1 MHQARVS
8 ATVRPMRLSPLP
20 AAASWSHRDVRTG
33 FEVAFFHRQDGG
45 HRLVGHTTAREGS
58 ASWSVGYDVTV
69 DSAWRT
75 LTVLATSV
83 TAGGSRQVLLSRD
96 TGDRWTVDGR
106 RRPRLDGCTDVDLE
120 SSVVTNTLPVH
131 RLTYVEG
138 AVASVPAVFVRA
150 LDLRVE
156 RLEQTYTLT
165 AMGDDGPSFHYTA
178 ARFGVECELTYDS
191 SGLLREYPGIATRVP
206 PPQRPPVE

>member
-1 MHQARVS
+1 
-8 ATVRPMRLSPLP
+8 MRLSPLP

-33 FEVAFFHRQDGG
+33 FEVAFFHRHDGG
-45 HRLVGHTTAREGS
+45 YRMSGHTSAREGS
-58 ASWSVGYDVTV
+58 ALWSVGYDVTL

-75 LTVLATSV
+75 LTVHATSM
-83 TAGGSRQVLLSRD
+83 TAAGSRQVVLSRD
-96 TGDRWTVDGR
+96 TDDRWSVDGR
-106 RRPRLDGCTDVDLE
+106 HRSLLDGCTDVDFE

-138 AVASVPAVFVRA
+138 VVVPVPAVFVRA

-156 RLEQTYTLT
+156 RLEQAYTLT
-165 AMGDDGPSFHYTA
+165 AVGDDGPTFHYTA
-178 ARFGVECELTYDS
+178 ARFGVECELTYDR

-206 PPQRPPVE
+206 PRQRPPVE